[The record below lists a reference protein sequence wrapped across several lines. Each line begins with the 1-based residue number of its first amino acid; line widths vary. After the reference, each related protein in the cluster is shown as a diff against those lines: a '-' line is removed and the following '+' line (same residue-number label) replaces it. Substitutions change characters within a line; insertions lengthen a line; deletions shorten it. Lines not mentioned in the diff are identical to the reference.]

1 MVAVTFFEP
10 PLDVPDTPEGR
21 IVLAARDRFFAV
33 GYQALT
39 VDALAETLCMSKKT
53 IYKHFRSKE
62 EIVAAAIDAIERTI
76 RRETGLLLGDRRVSF
91 TRKLYGVMAII
102 GAQYGK
108 ARPELLRELAQAAPA
123 LHRKIDRLRRETTP
137 AVIGTLIRAGIDGGM
152 VRDDV
157 DVDFAVEMWIAAAS
171 GLLEPATL
179 DRLGLTPR
187 AAVEKG
193 IELFFQGVLTA
204 RGDADLNR
212 QRRLTD

>member
-1 MVAVTFFEP
+1 MVAATPFEP
-10 PLDVPDTPEGR
+10 PLDVPDTTEGR

-39 VDALAETLCMSKKT
+39 VDALAETLGMSKKT

-76 RRETGLLLGDRRVSF
+76 RRETGLLLGDRRLSF
-91 TRKLYGVMAII
+91 TRKLFGVMAII

-123 LHRKIDRLRRETTP
+123 LYRKIEELRRDTTP
-137 AVIGTLIRAGIDGGM
+137 SVISALIHAGIESGM
-152 VRDDV
+152 VRGDI
-157 DVDFAVEMWIAAAS
+157 DVDFAVQMWIAAAS

-193 IELFFQGVLTA
+193 IELFFQGLLTA
-204 RGDADLNR
+204 NGNADLAR
-212 QRRLTD
+212 QRLPQ